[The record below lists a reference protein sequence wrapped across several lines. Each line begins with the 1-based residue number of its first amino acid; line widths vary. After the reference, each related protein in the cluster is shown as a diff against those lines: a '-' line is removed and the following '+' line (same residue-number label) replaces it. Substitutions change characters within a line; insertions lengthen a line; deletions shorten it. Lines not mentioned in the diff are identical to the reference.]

1 VWLPIRRA
9 CRHQSIGGPMSDQ
22 HDAFTIAE
30 RFLHNAIARVG

>member
-1 VWLPIRRA
+1 MPIRRA

-22 HDAFTIAE
+22 HRAFACSE